1 LLPAVLPLAFPVGL
15 ICIVG
20 PPLGWLALVAM
31 VVWAVFRH
39 QRLFGEISA
48 GIGARLGALMGFF
61 SFAIYLLVR
70 SLASALSLIPFL
82 SNADREE
89 LLKQMQQT
97 IARMPDP
104 RAQEMLRWFTS
115 SHGMMV
121 LLVFG
126 LLILFIIFLVS
137 ATVTGAVT
145 GAMAAKKPQQ

>member
-1 LLPAVLPLAFPVGL
+1 
-15 ICIVG
+15 
-20 PPLGWLALVAM
+20 
-31 VVWAVFRH
+31 
-39 QRLFGEISA
+39 
-48 GIGARLGALMGFF
+48 MGFL

-97 IARMPDP
+97 MTRMPDP

-115 SHGMMV
+115 SQGMMV

-126 LLILFIIFLVS
+126 LFILFIIFLVS